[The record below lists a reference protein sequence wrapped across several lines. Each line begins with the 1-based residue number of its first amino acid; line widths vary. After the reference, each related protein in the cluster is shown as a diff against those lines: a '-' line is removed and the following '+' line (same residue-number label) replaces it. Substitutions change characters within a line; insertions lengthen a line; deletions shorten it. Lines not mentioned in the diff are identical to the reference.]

1 MVKVI
6 TQNSLFLNQLH
17 MILTLVLLV
26 LQHVFSTT
34 VLTLVTLVSD
44 LTAVTTDKIKL
55 SAILL

>member
-17 MILTLVLLV
+17 MISTLVLL